1 MLRRSPAEV
10 LIGREANGRTEVLAG
25 LAPGGKVITSGQFL
39 LDSEAS
45 LAGLDVRGI
54 DEASP
59 GASGGDTKQAQR
71 PRPKEYSANGP
82 IEKIAPRTR
91 LLRNGP
97 EMVAGG
103 HAMKMTFSTTTPA
116 QFTVTTRR
124 HPVSC
129 PSEQTAN

>member
-45 LAGLDVRGI
+45 LAGLEVRGI
-54 DEASP
+54 DEASA

-71 PRPKEYSANGP
+71 QGPKEYSANGT
-82 IEKIAPRTR
+82 IEEIAAR
-91 LLRNGP
+91 
-97 EMVAGG
+97 
-103 HAMKMTFSTTTPA
+103 
-116 QFTVTTRR
+116 TVTLRQGPLGGAGWPSLDARQVTGRGKR
-124 HPVSC
+124 VSVQGVLC
-129 PSEQTAN
+129 GCCSIIKKKQN